1 MKTYSVVRKRKKSP
15 EGKLGD
21 FMFPVKMPTLI
32 SDQLWNQFIEKDYR
46 KASHYL
52 APLPAR
58 ASDRMTTSTSKVPNE
73 KLETDPIFPGMN
85 CNRDCRIKNPRKWE
99 SFKTRR
105 NLKRRMQFEEDGPG
119 IRKSNK
125 KKREE
130 ETLILPSARK
140 QGTDLYDQS
149 DETDIEFETGGR
161 DNERMTLS
169 EFRCKQ
175 NVDKVF
181 TRLSSVSLD
190 SDTE

>member
-1 MKTYSVVRKRKKSP
+1 MKTYSVARKRKKSP

-21 FMFPVKMPTLI
+21 FMFPVQVPTLI
-32 SDQLWNQFIEKDYR
+32 SDQLWNQFIEKDYGR
-46 KASHYL
+46 TSHSLAS
-52 APLPAR
+52 LPAR
-58 ASDRMTTSTSKVPNE
+58 GSDRPTTSASKVPNE
-73 KLETDPIFPGMN
+73 KLETDPILPGMKRI
-85 CNRDCRIKNPRKWE
+85 RDCGIKNSRKWE

-105 NLKRRMQFEEDGPG
+105 NLKRRMQFGEDGPG
-119 IRKSNK
+119 IRKSYK

-130 ETLILPSARK
+130 EILSSTRK
-140 QGTDLYDQS
+140 QRTDVYDQS

-175 NVDKVF
+175 NVDKVSN
-181 TRLSSVSLD
+181 RLSSVSSD